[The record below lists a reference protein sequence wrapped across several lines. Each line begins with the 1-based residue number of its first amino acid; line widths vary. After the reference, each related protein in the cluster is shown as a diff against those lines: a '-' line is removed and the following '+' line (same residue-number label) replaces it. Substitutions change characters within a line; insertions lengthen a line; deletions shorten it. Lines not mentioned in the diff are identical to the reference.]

1 MSIYKFKSDNNN
13 LMQPGKDF
21 LQVREY
27 YSGKTILLTG
37 SSGYIGKVILWKL
50 LTACTD
56 INRIYVL
63 IRKKEGVTL
72 E

>member
-1 MSIYKFKSDNNN
+1 MSIYRYKADNNN
-13 LMQPGKDF
+13 LLIPGKDF

-56 INRIYVL
+56 IKRIYVL

-72 E
+72 